1 MSAEINKQLSIGNA
15 ETERQRITRNTYM
28 AAVATVTVGGLLL
41 WVLGEK
47 SAAATW
53 LVGGSVGGFFGVQ
66 AATLTMMYAPHGLEG
81 WYRTLPHFYGALV
94 AFFLGGAAISN
105 FDVGVLPVV
114 AVALAGPASAST
126 VIAIFNHASEKL
138 QPVLRILYEKQE
150 EKYGH

>member
-1 MSAEINKQLSIGNA
+1 M
-15 ETERQRITRNTYM
+15 
-28 AAVATVTVGGLLL
+28 
-41 WVLGEK
+41 
-47 SAAATW
+47 
-53 LVGGSVGGFFGVQ
+53 GGFFGAQ

-81 WYRTLPHFYGALV
+81 WYRALPHFYGALV
-94 AFFLGGAAISN
+94 AHAQTFFLGGAAIGN

-150 EKYGH
+150 EKYGQ